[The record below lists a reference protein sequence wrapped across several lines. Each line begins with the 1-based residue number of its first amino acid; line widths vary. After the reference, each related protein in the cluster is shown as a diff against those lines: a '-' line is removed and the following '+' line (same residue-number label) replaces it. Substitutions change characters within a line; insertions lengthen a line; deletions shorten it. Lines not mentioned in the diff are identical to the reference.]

1 MQGAGTIYR
10 CIPVAREDGRTPQGR
25 ESKRPV
31 TPDLSIFVSLAFL
44 FGIAAQFRAADGYSF
59 LRGVISTLEGRLG
72 VMYAVAVVTAVFSP
86 FVLNDVLVL
95 ILTPVLVTYA
105 KDSGADIAPLLVAE
119 ITFTNIASSL
129 TPLGNPQNILLWQA
143 SGISAG
149 EFVRG
154 TWLPLVAS
162 GAMAALLLFRFRTK
176 AAGGGMAT
184 ALVWSWLPAA
194 YLAGSAAIVF
204 SLNFVG
210 VSNVAALGVAF
221 FLGFAF
227 TFRSLRKVAK
237 EFDLRSL
244 LILYVLVGLIAFIAS
259 LIEPVLLPYVAPAAT
274 GAQPYTA
281 GFFGLVSSA
290 ISNVPATQLVLS
302 TATLTPHAAPI
313 LAVDAGLAGNI
324 DPISSFANL
333 LALLMVRRSGLPV
346 RSAIALQLV
355 IGLVAFLP
363 AAL

>member
-1 MQGAGTIYR
+1 MTFDI
-10 CIPVAREDGRTPQGR
+10 
-25 ESKRPV
+25 
-31 TPDLSIFVSLAFL
+31 SIFVSLAFL

-59 LRGVISTLEGRLG
+59 LHGVISALEGRLG
-72 VMYAVAVVTAVFSP
+72 VMYAVVVVTAVFSP

-95 ILTPVLVTYA
+95 ILTPVIVAWA

-119 ITFTNIASSL
+119 VTFTNVASSL

-149 EFVRG
+149 DFVKG

-162 GAMAALLLFRFRTK
+162 GAVAVLLLFGLK
-176 AAGGGMAT
+176 ARVGGRGVGT
-184 ALVWSWLPAA
+184 ARVGSWLPAA

-204 SLNFVG
+204 SLNYVG
-210 VSNVAALGVAF
+210 ASNVVALGLAF
-221 FLGFAF
+221 VLGFAF
-227 TFRSLRKVAK
+227 TFRSPRSVAR

-244 LILYVLVGLIAFIAS
+244 LVLCVLVGLVALLAS
-259 LIEPVLLPYVAPAAT
+259 LVEPVLLPYVAPAAT

-302 TATLTPHAAPI
+302 TATVTTHAAPI

-333 LALLMVRRSGLPV
+333 LALLMVRRGGLPV
-346 RSAIALQLV
+346 RRAIALQLV

-363 AAL
+363 ALL